1 MLANDEKQVTQL
13 LELGAQSSIGDRTGV
28 TPVMSAAEHGHIE
41 VLQTLALKGINAG
54 GGPIAVEIWEREG
67 SRCSR
72 ILVHCTYLHT
82 IMSSMYICTNACVP
96 ALMSMHT
103 HPLMNSGVR
112 IYIPHALVIGCCR

>member
-54 GGPIAVEIWEREG
+54 GGPIAVQSWEREG

-72 ILVHCTYLHT
+72 ILVHCTYISSCDLRIIYVQMHAYLH
-82 IMSSMYICTNACVP
+82 
-96 ALMSMHT
+96 
-103 HPLMNSGVR
+103 
-112 IYIPHALVIGCCR
+112 